1 MLLRFKSLSD
11 IYVIKKNIPVD
22 EKMQTNDLKARKN
35 IFVHSFPAR
44 SAQNKVYNPRFI

>member
-1 MLLRFKSLSD
+1 MLLRFKSLPD
-11 IYVIKKNIPVD
+11 IYVIKKIPVD
-22 EKMQTNDLKARKN
+22 KKMQTNDLKARKN

>member
-11 IYVIKKNIPVD
+11 IFVIKKIPVD

>member
-1 MLLRFKSLSD
+1 
-11 IYVIKKNIPVD
+11 
-22 EKMQTNDLKARKN
+22 MQTNDLKARKN